1 MMRIIGVLSCKN
13 IKPTISKKLTRY
25 FQKNIFVPN
34 STGNQAVSLRSFAL
48 FRSAVPVGRTSLRS
62 TDTAQLQ

>member
-1 MMRIIGVLSCKN
+1 MMRIIGLLSCRN

-34 STGNQAVSLRSFAL
+34 STGNLAVSLRLLPL
-48 FRSAVPVGRTSLRS
+48 FRSAVPVGQPYISIRTFWGK
-62 TDTAQLQ
+62 